1 MIPLAFFASG
11 HGIYWLIGV
20 LIVIVIYKRKSILM
34 GLLNLLLIPIAVVIA
49 VLSGIVG
56 YTPKWLKDE
65 DTKDDDKPK
74 KYNNIIF

>member
-1 MIPLAFFASG
+1 MD
-11 HGIYWLIGV
+11 
-20 LIVIVIYKRKSILM
+20 
-34 GLLNLLLIPIAVVIA
+34 LLNLLLIPIAVVIA

-74 KYNNIIF
+74 KYNNIIFQKKDNISQKNTIYLQYMNQKKEQ